1 MELANATVNATGDIK
16 MKHTQPA
23 PYPGKWGTI
32 WQIVIACA
40 LTFVAFITPVQVARS
55 NCMDLSDLYRFVNL
69 FGHADSKGGSTK
81 GGDSKCICKH
91 MKIHSLHILA
101 CIIILQF
108 VINFWFNY
116 QQDSRLVLQ
125 WQFGAL
131 KLQRCCRCAF
141 RPQVGL
147 LPLRFDFLLVLSL

>member
-1 MELANATVNATGDIK
+1 MRYLRSSLLLASVICPLAYTAFFPHQRNLWLWTAVLPGTLGFV
-16 MKHTQPA
+16 HLLLSA
-23 PYPGKWGTI
+23 PP
-32 WQIVIACA
+32 
-40 LTFVAFITPVQVARS
+40 
-55 NCMDLSDLYRFVNL
+55 DLYRFVNL

-116 QQDSRLVLQ
+116 QRDSRLVLQ